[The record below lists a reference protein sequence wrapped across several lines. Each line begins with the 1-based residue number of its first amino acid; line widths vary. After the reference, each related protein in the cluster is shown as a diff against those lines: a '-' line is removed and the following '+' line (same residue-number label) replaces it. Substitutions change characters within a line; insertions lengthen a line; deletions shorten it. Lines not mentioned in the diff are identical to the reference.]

1 MYNQASQLFTSPNSF
16 DFAMPIMGFSALQIA
31 EPKKKIFTE
40 NFFNA
45 NGINSD
51 GDIGMFDLVW
61 LNEEKLQCK

>member
-1 MYNQASQLFTSPNSF
+1 
-16 DFAMPIMGFSALQIA
+16 MPIMGFSALQIA

-61 LNEEKLQCK
+61 LNEEKLQRK